1 MLTRLFSSQTRVEL
15 LRLFFTHPEDRY
27 YVRQIARDLHRDI
40 SGIKREL
47 DNLEKAGLLVSD
59 KVGNLRYYTVNKA
72 SAIYPEVKGLV
83 AKTVGVQGAICDA
96 LAKLGGLRQA
106 RLYSTNA
113 HPPGEG
119 TGPIFLLI
127 VGGVD
132 LTELNE
138 MVTRLEEQL
147 NREINYTVFDEGEFQ
162 RRRAEADPF
171 LTEVLSGRTVLL
183 IGRDDGV

>member
-1 MLTRLFSSQTRVEL
+1 MLTRIFSSRTRVDI
-15 LRLFFTHPEDRY
+15 LRHFFTHPDNRY
-27 YVRQIARDLHRDI
+27 YVRQIARDLRRDI

-59 KVGNLRYYTVNKA
+59 KVGNLRYYTANKS
-72 SAIYPEVKGLV
+72 SAIYSEIKGIIG
-83 AKTVGVQGAICDA
+83 KTVGAQAALSNSLAGLSGVQ
-96 LAKLGGLRQA
+96 QA
-106 RLYSTNA
+106 WLYSANS

-119 TGPIFLLI
+119 TGAIHLLI

-138 MVTRLEEQL
+138 TITRLEEDL
-147 NREINYTVFDEGEFQ
+147 GREVNYTVFDQGEYQ

-171 LTEVLSGRTVLL
+171 LTEVLGSRNVLL